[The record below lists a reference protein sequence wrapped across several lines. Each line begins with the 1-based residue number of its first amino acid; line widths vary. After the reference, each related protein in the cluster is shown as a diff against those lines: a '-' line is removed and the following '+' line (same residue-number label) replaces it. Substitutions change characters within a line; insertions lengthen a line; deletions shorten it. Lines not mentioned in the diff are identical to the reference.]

1 MTEQSR
7 MKESAFI
14 HKQDVS
20 HPLVTW
26 RARATVAKCY
36 GNLAYCDL
44 RDAYEVVEA
53 DNNILMVSG
62 ANLLWTAVSGGIVT
76 TPLNTVN
83 TQIAVGDG
91 VVVPAN
97 SDTDLSAALGAEL
110 SVSGLADASNTVP
123 ITITNG
129 SGSWTTTPLVGQV
142 VVVSGVTGNTGAN
155 GTWEVQAADAT
166 TITLLGSIGN
176 GTFAGG
182 TPSVKIVNK
191 YRAQANG
198 IGSVVI
204 STNKITYVAS
214 YPSSVANFT
223 WNEWGITTG
232 AALTN
237 KQATPPP
244 LLFNRATPFGGL
256 GTKTSA
262 QTWTM
267 TVVLALD

>member
-1 MTEQSR
+1 MTEQAR
-7 MKESAFI
+7 MRESAFI
-14 HKQDVS
+14 HTVDVS

-36 GNLAYCDL
+36 GDLPYCDAQS
-44 RDAYEVVEA
+44 AYEVVEA
-53 DNNILMVSG
+53 DNNILMVNG
-62 ANLLWTAVSGGIVT
+62 ANLLWTAVSGGII

-97 SDTDLSAALGAEL
+97 SDTDLSASLGAEL
-110 SVSGLADASNTVP
+110 SVSGLADATNSVP
-123 ITITNG
+123 ITIVNG
-129 SGSWTTTPLVGQV
+129 SGNWATTPLVGQV

-182 TPSVKIVNK
+182 TPSVKFVNK
-191 YRAQANG
+191 YRATASSLGSGVVSANR
-198 IGSVVI
+198 
-204 STNKITYVAS
+204 ITYIAS
-214 YPSSVANFT
+214 YPAGVANFT

-244 LLFNRATPFGGL
+244 LLFNRATPLAGL

-267 TVVLALD
+267 TVVLELD